1 MHSIRP
7 GRKIV
12 SQIGLGQV
20 FCFSVLLLYMVLFF
34 AVSSVPVYSETKDLG
49 WYKSEVRR
57 AIEAK
62 NYESAVT
69 LLKEAE
75 KKYPKA
81 YSINLLLADLYYDKR
96 LFKLA
101 MSEYG
106 KAEKKGDESYYTLNQ
121 IARTLGK
128 LNRDADSVSYF
139 KKILKIYPDS
149 IETYD
154 DLGWMY
160 FKTHQLKKGEEII
173 LKALKLFG
181 DNRALDMTM
190 GTIYSGLY
198 DFAKAKEYYLK
209 SIKSAVADKDDY
221 FASIAY
227 YNLSLLEQNFYHF
240 NSALKYTNE
249 SIRMSDRAPG
259 HLSRGELY
267 ESQVNFAGAMQEYS
281 EALARDKTPLSKI
294 NIAILYQKSGRL
306 DLARRYIEDVLSTK
320 DLSWMFYYGTDLE
333 RHFKDIHE
341 ILADSYDGLVNLEL
355 EKPAVGIL
363 LRIKSL
369 SLAAKY
375 RILAYYHRVKFRT
388 YSISVGKS
396 YLAEKD
402 YLDAYWEFYK
412 ANEKY
417 PSVALKYLYLAKAIE
432 TKITPHSEAY
442 YLQEE
447 GKIKKSPV
455 LLARSISEF
464 DSYWEREE
472 MVESLRLMIPFL
484 KGEKNI
490 VVKRERINELF
501 NLNRGALRQYGF
513 GLPLEVGFRFSGSVS
528 NTKRRER
535 LVIRLLRRS
544 GSEVTGKTGVKGFKY
559 RLFIQWENSGNVL
572 IRLIDNKKFYIVH
585 EKRFFLKKDRLK
597 LECADL
603 VSEIIKLIYKVV

>member
-1 MHSIRP
+1 MNML
-7 GRKIV
+7 RKRGFLIF
-12 SQIGLGQV
+12 ILYV
-20 FCFSVLLLYMVLFF
+20 FFLSVMG
-34 AVSSVPVYSETKDLG
+34 SVPGYSDTEDLS
-49 WYKSEVRR
+49 WYESEARK

-69 LLKEAE
+69 LLKRAE

-81 YSINLLLADLYYDKR
+81 NKLNLLLADLYYDKR

-101 MSEYG
+101 MEEYE

-128 LNRDADSVSYF
+128 LNRDADSISYF

-160 FKTHQLKKGEEII
+160 FKTHQLKEGEKII
-173 LKALKLFG
+173 LKALTLFG

-198 DFAKAKEYYLK
+198 NFEKAKEYYLK
-209 SIKSAVADKDDY
+209 SIKSAAADKDDY

-227 YNLSLLEQNFYHF
+227 YNLSLLEHNFYHF

-249 SIRMSDRAPG
+249 SIRMADRAPG

-267 ESQVNFAGAMQEYS
+267 EAQENFTGAMQEYR
-281 EALARDKTPLSKI
+281 EALAMDKTPLSKI
-294 NIAILYQKSGRL
+294 NIAILYQKAGRL
-306 DLARRYIEDVLSTK
+306 ELARRYIEDVLSTK

-355 EKPAVGIL
+355 EKPVVGL
-363 LRIKSL
+363 SARIKSL
-369 SLAAKY
+369 FLAVKY
-375 RILAYYHRVKFRT
+375 RVLAYYHRVKFRT
-388 YSISVGKS
+388 YSISVGKA

-417 PSVALKYLYLAKAIE
+417 PSVALKYLFLAKDIE

-455 LLARSISEF
+455 LLARSIGEF
-464 DSYWEREE
+464 DSYWEREGI
-472 MVESLRLMIPFL
+472 VESLRLMIPFL
-484 KGEKNI
+484 KGRKNTSLR
-490 VVKRERINELF
+490 RERINELF
-501 NLNRGALRQYGF
+501 SLNPGALRQYGF

-528 NTKRRER
+528 NTNRRER
-535 LVIRLLRRS
+535 LLVRLLKRS
-544 GSEVTGKTGVKGFKY
+544 GSEVTVKSGMEGYRY
-559 RLFIQWENSGNVL
+559 RLFIQWGASGDVL
-572 IRLIDNKKFYIVH
+572 VRLIDNKKLNIVH
-585 EKRFFLKKDRLK
+585 EKRFTIKKGRLK
-597 LECADL
+597 SECAD
-603 VSEIIKLIYKVV
+603 VISRTIQLIYKVM